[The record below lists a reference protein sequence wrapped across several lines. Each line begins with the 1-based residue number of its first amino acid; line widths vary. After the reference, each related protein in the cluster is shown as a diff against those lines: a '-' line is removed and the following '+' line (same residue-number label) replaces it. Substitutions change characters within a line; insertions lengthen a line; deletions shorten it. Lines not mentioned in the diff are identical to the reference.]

1 MTKELADKI
10 QHLEQEITKW
20 KYKYN
25 LRNAEY
31 ILLYNEFESYKK
43 QKHY

>member
-31 ILLYNEFESYKK
+31 ILL
-43 QKHY
+43 